1 MMEIHNRFR
10 NNIQRKR
17 KELGISQAKLANEAD
32 IDRSHIS
39 NIETGK
45 SIPSIIMVEKISIAL
60 KSDISD
66 LIK

>member
-10 NNIQRKR
+10 NNIQLKR
-17 KELGISQAKLANEAD
+17 KELGISQAKLANEAN

-45 SIPSIIMVEKISIAL
+45 SIPSIIMVEKISLAL